1 MSTCKK
7 EGTFLYKKWKDPYKT
22 LILILKSTG
31 RSKKLTNGAI
41 FMEKLDDFII
51 IIIINVKQ
59 VFKSINIY
67 LIKHKFIFTFVYNQ
81 SKYSSWRKDTNSLLG
96 FKTSPTERLHISN
109 SYYCS
114 WDSELIKLK

>member
-1 MSTCKK
+1 MK
-7 EGTFLYKKWKDPYKT
+7 GKDPYKT

-51 IIIINVKQ
+51 IIINAKQ

-67 LIKHKFIFTFVYNQ
+67 LIKHKFIFTFVYNH
-81 SKYSSWRKDTNSLLG
+81 SKYSS
-96 FKTSPTERLHISN
+96 
-109 SYYCS
+109 
-114 WDSELIKLK
+114 